1 MFETISPGSL
11 LLNDIIGHLGAILEL
26 HIPQE
31 ARRVQRLSSKF
42 FVQARFILKSG
53 TTEEGLWTV
62 SGRSQAAQLIYSL
75 ESEMEGE
82 SNREREDEEGRGRGR
97 KRVRERP
104 LENSYWFILS
114 HELIPKGNSLIS
126 QPRSSA
132 PLCV

>member
-1 MFETISPGSL
+1 M
-11 LLNDIIGHLGAILEL
+11 
-26 HIPQE
+26 
-31 ARRVQRLSSKF
+31 
-42 FVQARFILKSG
+42 
-53 TTEEGLWTV
+53 

-82 SNREREDEEGRGRGR
+82 SNREREDGEGRGRGR

-126 QPRSSA
+126 QLRSSA